1 MVSQVV
7 LSWVAIVYAWLNC
20 GKLILPPIMNYCW
33 LSRYPHLMVNISPQ
47 SFSIFSECLSDQ
59 VATESSNGQ
68 QSAPAAGRRRDIGFP
83 IKSRGFSKNIGI
95 SLYPYAPWCWYIYLQ
110 NWVIFRVHVGKYS
123 IHGAFGLFTWIAFI
137 GFFINQL
144 RWRIPIG

>member
-1 MVSQVV
+1 
-7 LSWVAIVYAWLNC
+7 
-20 GKLILPPIMNYCW
+20 
-33 LSRYPHLMVNISPQ
+33 MVNISPQ

-110 NWVIFRVHVGKYS
+110 NWVIFGLEMGKRTPRGFKKKNVLASYGKLWLTGGKYLEIIS
-123 IHGAFGLFTWIAFI
+123 TVVQA
-137 GFFINQL
+137 
-144 RWRIPIG
+144 P